1 MRVFGKTLSCFVAL
15 VLSASLVQAQEG
27 AGASVRHLPNDIKFL
42 GNPAGLQT
50 AILYGN
56 PLQQGL
62 FVTRVKI
69 PAGFKVPPHW
79 HPDSP
84 RTVAVLSGTLY
95 FGLRERWDEPKME
108 ARPAGTFFSE
118 AAKQPH
124 FAWAKDG
131 DVIIQVTS
139 MGATGTVT
147 IEQPKK

>member
-1 MRVFGKTLSCFVAL
+1 MRVFGKILSCFAAL
-15 VLSASLVQAQEG
+15 ALSASLVQAQEG
-27 AGASVRHLPNDIKFL
+27 AGGAVRHLPDDIKFL

-50 AILYGN
+50 AILFGN
-56 PLQQGL
+56 PLQPGL

-69 PAGFKVPPHW
+69 PAGLKVPPHW
-79 HPDSP
+79 HPDSS

-95 FGLRERWDEPKME
+95 FGLGERWDDAKME

-118 AAKQPH
+118 AAKQAH

-139 MGATGTVT
+139 MGPTGTVT
-147 IEQPKK
+147 IEQPKQ